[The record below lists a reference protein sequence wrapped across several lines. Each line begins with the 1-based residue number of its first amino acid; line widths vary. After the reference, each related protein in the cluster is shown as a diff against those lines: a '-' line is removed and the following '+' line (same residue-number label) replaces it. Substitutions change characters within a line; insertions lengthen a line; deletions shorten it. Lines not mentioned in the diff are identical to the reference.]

1 MKNIKQKITMISA
14 CLLVT
19 LVMAGESTNAP
30 VFQLRLVVE
39 SRFED
44 ASSGGSNEF
53 ALLQVDRRSGK
64 TNAEVLLLEKTI
76 LLDHTGIERAE
87 AATNRASGRPEISIT
102 FTEEGRKRFADVTRK
117 NIGKRLAILIDGKV
131 QSAPVIRSEIP
142 GGKALITGSFTPEEA
157 SSLSRK
163 IHEASASSSIK

>member
-1 MKNIKQKITMISA
+1 MKNIKQKITLISA

-19 LVMAGESTNAP
+19 LAMAGESTNAP
-30 VFQLRLVVE
+30 VFQLRLVAG
-39 SRFED
+39 SGLED

-53 ALLQVDRRSGK
+53 TLLQVDRRSGK

-76 LLDHTGIERAE
+76 LLDHTGIENAE
-87 AATNRASGRPEISIT
+87 VATNREISIT

-163 IHEASASSSIK
+163 INEASASSSIK